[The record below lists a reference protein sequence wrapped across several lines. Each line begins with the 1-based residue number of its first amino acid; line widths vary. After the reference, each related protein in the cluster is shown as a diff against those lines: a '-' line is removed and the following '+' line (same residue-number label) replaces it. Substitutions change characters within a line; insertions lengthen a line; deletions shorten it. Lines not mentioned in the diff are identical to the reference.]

1 MNTKKSNLYLLPK
14 DKDMK
19 KLEVLY
25 NSKEFYKLKIE
36 VNNLIEKY
44 SNISTLHNILGLA
57 LQNLGDRNSAIV
69 NFRKAIEINPKFF
82 LAYNNLGNAFNDL
95 GQYDDALFQYQ
106 QSIKIKPDYAQAY
119 YNQGCVY
126 RDTYK
131 YNESIERYKQA
142 IKIKPDYADAY
153 TNLGYVLRHVGKLEE
168 AIENYQKAINFKP
181 NFIEAYSN
189 IFFTLFYFTKDD
201 PKYYLSQAKKFRS
214 YLKPIDN
221 NLLLKYQFNKT
232 PKKLKIG
239 FVSGDFKQHP
249 VGFFLLDFLK
259 HLKNKELE
267 LFAYSNSN
275 QEDELSIK
283 LKANFTNWY
292 KIADQNDITV
302 VNQIRKDGIHI
313 LIDLSGHSSKN
324 RLPIFIN
331 KPAPIQMSWAGYPAS
346 TGIPEVDYL
355 IGDSFVTPQNENL
368 HFTEKIIRLPN
379 IWVCFS
385 APDFDIKIREL
396 PAIKNGYIT
405 FGSFNNLSK
414 INDTVITLWSK
425 ILKSIPKSKIFLKT
439 KELNNAYLKE
449 KVMNKFKENGVNSN
463 SIILEKGDSRIK
475 LLDSYNKVDIAL
487 DPFPYSGGVTSFEAI
502 WMGVPVLTKKGFKFV
517 SHTTESINH
526 NSGMSDWIANDKN
539 NYINKAIMFS
549 KSLKN
554 LSEIR
559 KNLRKKALAS
569 PSFNSNLFAE
579 QFGNAVWKIWKKC
592 NSKNSK

>member
-95 GQYDDALFQYQ
+95 GKYDDALFQYQ

-259 HLKNKELE
+259 HLNYL
-267 LFAYSNSN
+267 LI
-275 QEDELSIK
+275 QIQIK
-283 LKANFTNWY
+283 K
-292 KIADQNDITV
+292 
-302 VNQIRKDGIHI
+302 
-313 LIDLSGHSSKN
+313 
-324 RLPIFIN
+324 
-331 KPAPIQMSWAGYPAS
+331 MS
-346 TGIPEVDYL
+346 
-355 IGDSFVTPQNENL
+355 
-368 HFTEKIIRLPN
+368 
-379 IWVCFS
+379 
-385 APDFDIKIREL
+385 
-396 PAIKNGYIT
+396 
-405 FGSFNNLSK
+405 
-414 INDTVITLWSK
+414 
-425 ILKSIPKSKIFLKT
+425 
-439 KELNNAYLKE
+439 
-449 KVMNKFKENGVNSN
+449 
-463 SIILEKGDSRIK
+463 
-475 LLDSYNKVDIAL
+475 
-487 DPFPYSGGVTSFEAI
+487 
-502 WMGVPVLTKKGFKFV
+502 
-517 SHTTESINH
+517 
-526 NSGMSDWIANDKN
+526 
-539 NYINKAIMFS
+539 
-549 KSLKN
+549 
-554 LSEIR
+554 
-559 KNLRKKALAS
+559 
-569 PSFNSNLFAE
+569 
-579 QFGNAVWKIWKKC
+579 
-592 NSKNSK
+592 